1 METEIRN
8 SLSDKNDINGV
19 ETLFTGFREALDQHK
34 ELSSVQDITYLS
46 KKLIFLAHRANQKTL
61 KSILEEAAAKKKE
74 ILELFQQISCELEET
89 NYYRYHRNISP
100 AIQEYIEAV
109 SFLEYLEHDRLLP
122 KDNVESE
129 FKDQS
134 GKLFLHV
141 LAEDYVLG
149 VADLTG
155 ELMRYAIN
163 CVGKGDHNRA
173 IQVCQFLRSLKA
185 DYDVLKISSKSP
197 LARKM
202 EGIKM
207 NLAKVEDACYAFT
220 IRGSEY
226 PKEFYQHIVSE
237 HSRNYE
243 SMRMDVDES

>member
-8 SLSDKNDINGV
+8 SQSDKNDIVGI
-19 ETLFTGFREALDQHK
+19 ETLFTGFREALDQHYNRRERIIK
-34 ELSSVQDITYLS
+34 CSRDITYLS

-61 KSILEEAAAKKKE
+61 KSVLEEAATKKKE
-74 ILELFQQISCELEET
+74 ILELFQQISCDLEDA
-89 NYYRYHRNISP
+89 NYYRYHKNISP

-109 SFLEYLEHDRLLP
+109 SFLEYLEHDRLIP
-122 KDNVESE
+122 KDNVDSD

-149 VADLTG
+149 IADLTG

-163 CVGKGDHNRA
+163 SIGKGDHNRA
-173 IQVCQFLRSLKA
+173 IQVCQFLRILKA
-185 DYDVLKISSKSP
+185 DYDAFKIPSKSP
-197 LARKM
+197 LAKKM

-226 PKEFYQHIVSE
+226 PKEFYQHIVSM

-243 SMRMDVDES
+243 